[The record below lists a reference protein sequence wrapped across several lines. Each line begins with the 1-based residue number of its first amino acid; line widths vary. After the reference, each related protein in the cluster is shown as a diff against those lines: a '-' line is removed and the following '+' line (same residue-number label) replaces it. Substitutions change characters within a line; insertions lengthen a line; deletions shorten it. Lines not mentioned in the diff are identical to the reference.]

1 MLMATTPYHRFLGH
15 QGAGTSARRTPRGP
29 PGLPLLF
36 ICFMPRVVK
45 LSRFR
50 HTFLS
55 SMVAVASL
63 FLFPFR
69 IVNFIQCVGNL
80 VQKHQVR
87 STHAAETFD

>member
-1 MLMATTPYHRFLGH
+1 
-15 QGAGTSARRTPRGP
+15 
-29 PGLPLLF
+29 
-36 ICFMPRVVK
+36 MPRVVK

-63 FLFPFR
+63 FLFPF
-69 IVNFIQCVGNL
+69 VNFIECVRDL